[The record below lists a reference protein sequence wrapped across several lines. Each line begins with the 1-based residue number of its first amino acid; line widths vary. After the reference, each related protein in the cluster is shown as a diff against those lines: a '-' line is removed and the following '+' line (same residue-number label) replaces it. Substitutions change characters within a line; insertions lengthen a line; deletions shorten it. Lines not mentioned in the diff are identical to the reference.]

1 MKRLVHLSTLRAPA
15 SETMIDSRHRRQI
28 AAQHSPAQ
36 ASERGKR
43 PEDLDEQQTQDI
55 HGASPDAPETQPPG
69 ATSDEAIDSQS
80 QQPAQLAG
88 EAAAS
93 GGVPGAVVGAGA
105 LGLAGLAAVAS
116 GGGSK
121 SGDFKPPVIET
132 PKPEKPTPTP
142 QPERP
147 APGPDVPAPDPDR
160 PAPDAGKPKP
170 DPDKPTPTPEKP
182 TPEPEKPAP
191 SPEKPTPEPEK
202 PVTKPPALTVT
213 LVNDTGSQNDDRITS
228 DAELKIGNLAAGATW
243 RYSVDGGEWKD
254 GNAAGVISASE
265 FAGISATRQVRVEQS
280 NAAGASDQATF
291 EFRLD
296 TIAPDKI
303 VAAQAGMEI
312 HDQGSLD
319 VNLIANRD
327 ADFSHVQFSLDRGQ
341 TWVDDKI
348 SAGMLVGNNG
358 ARDVLVRQVDKAGN
372 ASDALDYQFTLNT
385 TGPSVSLKYDTGEH
399 ADDRVTNISTVVI
412 GDLEPTASWR
422 YSLDGGRNWKGGGAT
437 KEIAASEFGFEDGAR
452 SVLVQQFSTDGSKP
466 FEGASESAIRTYEF
480 NFQRQAIA
488 ATIGTDWQV
497 ENTLGTAGAD
507 RFVVGVGKK
516 GAARV
521 EGYRYSEGDVID
533 LRGLFQV
540 DEGKQLSDYFSVA
553 GGGGRALSVSY
564 SGEID
569 KGPDLTVA
577 LVAAGGGDYT
587 VFSVL
592 YSGGVFFHSDKS

>member
-1 MKRLVHLSTLRAPA
+1 MT
-15 SETMIDSRHRRQI
+15 DSRHRRQI

-55 HGASPDAPETQPPG
+55 QGASPDAPETQPPG
-69 ATSDEAIDSQS
+69 ATSDEAIDNQV

-132 PKPEKPTPTP
+132 PKPEKP
-142 QPERP
+142 

-182 TPEPEKPAP
+182 TPEPEKPTP
-191 SPEKPTPEPEK
+191 QPEKPTPEPEK
-202 PVTKPPALTVT
+202 PASKPPAPTVT
-213 LVNDTGSQNDDRITS
+213 LVHDTGSENDDRITS
-228 DAELKIGNLAAGATW
+228 DAELRIGNLAAGATW
-243 RYSVDGGEWKD
+243 RYSIDGGEWKD
-254 GNAAGVISASE
+254 GNPAGVISASE
-265 FAGISATRQVRVEQS
+265 FAGINATRQVRVEQS

-348 SAGMLVGNNG
+348 SAGMLMGNNG

-385 TGPSVSLKYDTGEH
+385 TGPSASLKYDTGEH

-412 GDLEPTASWR
+412 DGLEPGASWR
-422 YSLDGGRNWKGGGAT
+422 YSLNGGQAWQDGGTTN
-437 KEIAASEFGFEDGAR
+437 EIAGKEFGFVDGTKT
-452 SVLVQQFSTDGSKP
+452 VLVQQFTTDGSKP
-466 FEGASESAIRTYEF
+466 FGGESESAIRTYAF
-480 NFQRQAIA
+480 NFEPQVIA
-488 ATIGTDWQV
+488 ANIGSDGSFV
-497 ENTLGTAGAD
+497 TAGLSPGSD
-507 RFVVGVGKK
+507 RIVVSVGQK
-516 GAARV
+516 GLTTIKNFSH
-521 EGYRYSEGDVID
+521 EEGDVID
-533 LRGLFQV
+533 LRGLFEVEQ
-540 DEGKQLSDYFSVA
+540 GKKISDYLVFDKNWNAV
-553 GGGGRALSVSY
+553 LVNY
-564 SGEID
+564 SG
-569 KGPDLTVA
+569 DLGASKNDLHINMLYSSPPV
-577 LVAAGGGDYT
+577 LVI
-587 VFSVL
+587 
-592 YSGGVFFHSDKS
+592 YSGGEVIFS

>member
-1 MKRLVHLSTLRAPA
+1 
-15 SETMIDSRHRRQI
+15 MIDSKHRRQV

-55 HGASPDAPETQPPG
+55 QSASPDAPETQPPG
-69 ATSDEAIDSQS
+69 ATPDEAIDSQF
-80 QQPAQLAG
+80 QQPAQLAE

-105 LGLAGLAAVAS
+105 LGLAGVAAATAS

-132 PKPEKPTPTP
+132 PKPEKP
-142 QPERP
+142 
-147 APGPDVPAPDPDR
+147 APGPDVPAPNPDR

-182 TPEPEKPAP
+182 TPEPEKPTP
-191 SPEKPTPEPEK
+191 QPEKPTPQPEKPTPEPEK
-202 PVTKPPALTVT
+202 PASKPPAPTVT
-213 LVNDTGSQNDDRITS
+213 LVHDTGSENDDRITS

-243 RYSVDGGEWKD
+243 RYSIDGGEWKD
-254 GNAAGVISASE
+254 GNPAGVISASE
-265 FAGISATRQVRVEQS
+265 FAGINATRQVRVEQS

-303 VAAQAGMEI
+303 VATQAGMEI

-358 ARDVLVRQVDKAGN
+358 ARDVLIRQVDKAGN
-372 ASDALDYQFTLNT
+372 VGDALDYQFTLNT
-385 TGPSVSLKYDTGEH
+385 TGPSASLKFDTGDRP
-399 ADDRVTNISTVVI
+399 DDGITNISTVVI
-412 GDLEPTASWR
+412 GGLDPAASWR
-422 YSLDGGRNWKGGGAT
+422 YSLDGGQTWKDGGAT
-437 KEIAASEFGFEDGAR
+437 NEIAGKEFGFVNGTKT
-452 SVLVQQFSTDGSKP
+452 VLVQQFTTDGSKP
-466 FEGASESAIRTYEF
+466 FDGEGVSAIRSYAFKFEH
-480 NFQRQAIA
+480 
-488 ATIGTDWQV
+488 QV
-497 ENTLGTAGAD
+497 ISANVGDDGSFETAGLSPGAD
-507 RFVVGVGKK
+507 RIVVSIGQK
-516 GAARV
+516 GLTTIKNFSH
-521 EGYRYSEGDVID
+521 EDGDVID
-533 LRGLFQV
+533 LRGLFEVEQ
-540 DEGKQLSDYFSVA
+540 GKQISDYLIFDKNWNAV
-553 GGGGRALSVSY
+553 RVNY
-564 SGEID
+564 SG
-569 KGPDLTVA
+569 DLG
-577 LVAAGGGDYT
+577 AAGGDLHISMNHSSSHIG
-587 VFSVL
+587 VI
-592 YSGGVFFHSDKS
+592 YSGGEVIFS